1 MEIHYTRFKS
11 LIGELLIGVAGGK
24 VCMLCMSEGDSDPE
38 VFSRYPHLDGCMR
51 IKNDSPAFRP
61 LIEQVEAYLS
71 GQTEYMEFAVETDG
85 TPFQKQVW
93 QALRHIPYGQT
104 RSYAEIARSIGRP
117 LAARAIGQACG
128 ANPVML
134 AVPCHRVLAENG
146 KIGGFARGKNA
157 TGIKQ
162 WLLELEQGLIHERVA
177 A

>member
-1 MEIHYTRFKS
+1 MIHYTRFPS
-11 LIGELLIGVAGGK
+11 AIGELLIGVRNGK
-24 VCMLCMSEGDSDPE
+24 VCMLCMCEGDADAE
-38 VFSRYPHLDGCMR
+38 VFARYPHLDDSE
-51 IKNDSPAFRP
+51 KVKSESPAFAP
-61 LIEQVEAYLS
+61 LIEQVHSYLS
-71 GQTEYMEFAVETDG
+71 GQSEYIEFATALDG
-85 TPFQKQVW
+85 TEFQKHVW

-104 RSYAEIARSIGRP
+104 RSYREIAKSIGRP

-157 TGIKQ
+157 IGTKQ
-162 WLLELEQGLIHERVA
+162 WLLELEQGLKHEKKA